1 MTFDR
6 KITTGDLCTIATIM
20 LTGFGFIL
28 ATNSRLVKIEFTL
41 EQQVKLTE
49 NLAKMQYEADF
60 RIAETRMK
68 LGLPVK

>member
-1 MTFDR
+1 MTFEKR
-6 KITTGDLCTIATIM
+6 VTTGDVLTIVTIM

-60 RIAETRMK
+60 RIAEARMK